1 MVKRK
6 LSAAVIEKESYLVWN
21 AFVDLLAMEDESKLS
36 EIQKIAQDSFWYDA
50 EVQNGG
56 HLQYFENTR
65 KKDYSSVINSL
76 RILGASKHAKV
87 LENAVK
93 QLKKKN
99 RKIIESVQE
108 YVDIA
113 LEGEYE
119 KYDDAYAE
127 IMPEMNE
134 YLERYLEKNIKEFI
148 EIEN

>member
-6 LSAAVIEKESYLVWN
+6 LSAAAIERESYLVWN

-65 KKDYSSVINSL
+65 GKDYSRVINSL
-76 RILGASKHAKV
+76 RIIGAIKHAKV

-93 QLKKKN
+93 QLRKKN

-108 YVDIA
+108 YVDVA